1 MARKKKEVQEQIIE
15 QQQDSLLFL
24 KSYLEVQ
31 NDEYIYELTFNDKI
45 IEIKQYLD
53 IISKV
58 TLVDMVVASS
68 IILDEDTGIKKL
80 NRGYQEMM
88 FDYLLI
94 KNYTNLDLT
103 NDYTEVYDLFK
114 KSGLLDLII
123 ENIPDDEIDML
134 YFLVDEA
141 IQNELDAIEKENT
154 FTNVVSKLI
163 KQFSEMDFEKITEQL
178 EGLKNSEI
186 IRGMMDGKL
195 Q

>member
-103 NDYTEVYDLFK
+103 NNYTEVYDLFK